1 MKTRFLLVAAIVA
14 AMFVSCDKKNFAD
27 TKIETSADSLN
38 YAFGFINGV
47 GIRNQVIGNDT
58 LNEDAIDD
66 FCKGFTE
73 TFGLTEGK
81 KFVKTTGFLTG
92 VNLAEQFKTGF
103 LFNDSTIPANK
114 DLAIEAFKSG
124 INKEE
129 WIMTPD
135 SAMNFIR
142 NTIGMAMF
150 TGEKVNPS
158 KEDAE
163 MLNKCIGYLNAIQA
177 RNYILGADTTAQ
189 DIKNFMKGFKKGMNS
204 DKNDSM
210 YVRGMDIGSKFTMNL
225 KSTKEFFNDSNYK
238 VNYDAIGRGTIDG
251 IRNNSNALMKN
262 SQEAMD
268 YFQNTSK
275 AVIEKQSEPVI
286 KANREFLENNKNEEG
301 VVETE
306 SGLQYKV
313 ITEGKGPKPTT
324 ESTVKVHYTGK
335 LIDGTVF
342 DSSIERGEPAE
353 FGVSQVIPGWTE
365 GLQLMSVG
373 SKYMLYIPYE
383 LGYGERG
390 MGQDIPGYSTLIFE
404 VELLEILK

>member
-1 MKTRFLLVAAIVA
+1 MKTRLLLVAAMVA
-14 AMFVSCDKKNFAD
+14 AMFVSCNKKNFAD
-27 TKIETSADSLN
+27 TKIETGADSLN

-47 GIRNQVIGNDT
+47 GIRSQVIGNDT
-58 LNEDAIDD
+58 LSEDAIND

-73 TFGLTEGK
+73 TFGVVEGK
-81 KFVKTTGFLTG
+81 DFVKSTGFLTG
-92 VNLAEQFKTGF
+92 VNLAKQFNSGF

-114 DLAIEAFKSG
+114 DLALEAFGFG
-124 INKEE
+124 IERKE

-150 TGEKVNPS
+150 TGASVNPS

-163 MLNKCIGYLNAIQA
+163 TLNKCIGYLNAIQA
-177 RNYILGADTTAQ
+177 RNFILGGDTTAK
-189 DIKNFMKGFKKGMNS
+189 DIKNFMKGFKKGLNS
-204 DKNDSM
+204 PEKDSM

-225 KSTKEFFNDSNYK
+225 KSTEAFFNDSNYK
-238 VNYDAIGRGTIDG
+238 VNYDAIGRGAIDG
-251 IRNNSNALMKN
+251 IRCNPEALMTT
-262 SQEAMD
+262 QEAMD

-275 AVIEKQSEPVI
+275 AVIEKQNEPVI

-313 ITEGKGPKPTT
+313 ITEGKGPKPTA
-324 ESTVKVHYTGK
+324 ESTVKVHYTGT
-335 LIDGTVF
+335 LIDGTEF
-342 DSSIERGEPAE
+342 DSSVKRGKPAE
-353 FGVSQVIPGWTE
+353 FAVGQVIPGWTE

-390 MGQDIPGYSTLIFE
+390 QGQDIPGFSTLIFE
-404 VELLEILK
+404 VELLEIVK